1 MRVSVTVV
9 RQGMDP
15 QDVILDFSEDASI
28 AEVAGTLAPATAPAS
43 VPAGLPQV
51 AYDPR
56 LGGAPGP
63 VKTGLWADGRLCAS
77 DERASDALRDGMRI
91 SVDDSVGPFLRAG
104 EPAGRYELRVTGG
117 PGAGRV
123 ARLAA
128 GVTVIG
134 SAPACTVPV
143 ADPLLPREAV
153 RVSVAV
159 DGSVRLAP
167 GSDGAK
173 VLLDGEAVVG
183 EREWPPGGLVRCGGS
198 LLVLDDPVEADA
210 HLAPMGEGGLAYNRP
225 PRLGSL
231 TPRARLVVPYP
242 PNKADRHRFQV
253 ISVITPLVFG
263 LVMYAMT
270 KQPYM
275 LLFCLM
281 SPVMM
286 AGEWFSQNRE
296 GKKKHRT
303 SVKEYKAQK
312 AEYDKELAA
321 LAAADQR
328 ARREASPDA
337 ASLLLFATGPRRRL
351 WERRLTD
358 PDALELRVGVAKL
371 LANVELVASPGKAAE
386 EGPPTPPHVDDVPV
400 PLPLTDL
407 GVVGLAGGRAQVLA
421 SARWLAVQ
429 AAVLHSPRDLSIV
442 VFSSAPDAAVAW
454 SWAHWLPHT
463 QPQNGQDCVALVGA
477 DSETVG
483 RRVAELL
490 NELNRRKEGAGAA
503 AGAGRLRPDP
513 HILVVLDGARL
524 LRRVPGV
531 PQLLQEGPLY
541 GMFALCVD
549 EDERLLP
556 EECRAAI
563 CWPMGSSHHV
573 VLRGAGLD
581 AIGEVLA
588 DQVSHE
594 WCELVARSLAPVRD
608 VSRDDADSALPSAA
622 RLLNLLQMPD
632 PTGRHIEQIWRTGG
646 ATTVFPVGVGAEG
659 TFFLDLRL
667 DGPHG
672 LVAGTTG
679 AGKSELLQTLIT
691 SLAVHNRPDAL
702 NFVLIDYKGGA
713 AFQDCARLPH
723 TVGMVSDLD
732 AHLTERALA
741 SLAAELRRREEILL
755 DAGAKDIEDYAD
767 TRRLRPELEPMPRLV
782 IIIDEFA
789 SLVAELPDF
798 VAGLVDIARRGRSL
812 GVHLILAT
820 QRPAGVVSQD
830 IRANTNLRIALRV
843 TNRDES
849 ADVIEAPD
857 AGSIS
862 KSTPGRMYVRSGAN
876 ALVAVQSAR
885 IGGRRPGASS
895 APTVG
900 LLPLSWGAIGRPLP
914 RRADDG
920 DDGTM
925 VTDLAVLVDA
935 IAEGSQR
942 MGFGAP
948 HSPWLP
954 PLPEHV
960 TVADLYQE
968 TRPAHGDVAPAVF
981 GVIDVPSRQARS
993 PLSLDLVDGEHLL
1006 IIGGPRS
1013 GRSTALRT
1021 VAASLATT
1029 TSPADVHLYGID
1041 CGANILLPLTRLP
1054 HCGAIITRD
1063 ETERL
1068 VRLLG
1073 RLQAEITRRQ
1083 QLLAHLGVSSVAE
1096 QRASAQGEDRLPYMV
1111 LLLDGWESFVSTFEG
1126 YEYGKLIEATT
1137 RLFREG
1143 PAVGLRVVM
1152 TTDRTGMSG
1161 AMTTSFGER
1170 LILRLTDPNDY
1181 GMVGIN
1187 PRSVPKDMPPGRA
1200 LRLTDD
1206 GVQECQLA
1214 LLAADPAGKA
1224 QVEALQRI
1232 ATEATGLHARPP
1244 RPLRPMRVDALPVR
1258 CTVREAVALEPEFA
1272 PASDLWALVGVG
1284 GDELSPLGADLSEA
1298 GPGFVVAGPPKSG
1311 RSSTLIAMA
1320 RSMTRAGLPVVLI
1333 TPKRSP
1339 LKELEGEPGVL
1350 GVLLGDATQQDL
1362 TDLLAQTQGGR
1373 YAVLADDAELLY
1385 DTPLD
1390 SALEEVVRSGLDGDH
1405 AVIAAGSAESLGS
1418 QYRGFVVETRRN
1430 RHGLLLAPTADAGE
1444 QLFGV
1449 RLPRTSSAGPAGRGV
1464 LIQAGAVTQV
1474 QAVIDG

>member
-9 RQGMDP
+9 RQDTDP
-15 QDVILDFSEDASI
+15 QDVILDFGEDASV
-28 AEVAGTLAPATAPAS
+28 AEVITTLAP
-43 VPAGLPQV
+43 VPAPSTVTAMRGGTR
-51 AYDPR
+51 DPR
-56 LGGAPGP
+56 FAGAIPAP
-63 VKTGLWADGRLCAS
+63 EATRLWADGVHCPP
-77 DERASDALRDGMRI
+77 DVRAGDVLRDGMRI
-91 SVDDSVGPFLRAG
+91 SVDAAVGPYLRTG
-104 EPAGRYELRVTGG
+104 EPTGRYELRVTAG
-117 PGAGRV
+117 PGSGRV

-128 GVTVIG
+128 GVTSIG
-134 SAPACTVPV
+134 SGHGCTIVIDDPRLPA
-143 ADPLLPREAV
+143 EALRV
-153 RVSVAV
+153 RVGV
-159 DGSVRLAP
+159 DGGVTLAP
-167 GSDGAK
+167 RAK
-173 VLLDGEAVVG
+173 DTEVLLDDAPLTE
-183 EREWPPGGLVRCGGS
+183 EREWPRGALVKCGGS
-198 LLVLDDPVEADA
+198 LLVLDDPVAPDA

-231 TPRARLVVPYP
+231 PPRARLVVPSAP
-242 PNKADRHRFQV
+242 GKADRTRFQL
-253 ISVITPLVFG
+253 IASLTPLVLG
-263 LVMYAMT
+263 VAMYLMT
-270 KQPYM
+270 KQTYT

-286 AGEWFSQNRE
+286 MGEWFSHNRE

-303 SVKEYKAQK
+303 SMKEYKVQK
-312 AEYDKELAA
+312 AEYDEELSR
-321 LAAADQR
+321 LTAADQR
-328 ARREASPDA
+328 ARRSAYPDA

-358 PDALELRVGVAKL
+358 PDALVLRVGVASL
-371 LANVELVASPGKAAE
+371 TANIELVASSHRTADE
-386 EGPPTPPHVDDVPV
+386 EPPKPPLVHDVPV
-400 PLPLTDL
+400 PLPFTEL
-407 GVVGLAGGRAQVLA
+407 GVVGLAGARPQALA
-421 SARWLAVQ
+421 SAQWFTTQ
-429 AAVLHSPRDLSIV
+429 AALLHSPRDLQMV
-442 VFSSAPDAAVAW
+442 LFSSAPDAASAW
-454 SWAHWLPHT
+454 DWVRWLPHVA
-463 QPQNGQDCVALVGA
+463 PQQGQDCVALVGA

-490 NELNRRKEGAGAA
+490 AELNRRKEAASPMGAGA
-503 AGAGRLRPDP
+503 RLRPDP
-513 HILVVLDGARL
+513 HVLMVLDGARL

-531 PQLLQEGPLY
+531 PQLLQEGPLH

-556 EECRAAI
+556 EECRAAV
-563 CWPMGSSHHV
+563 CWPLGSTDRV

-581 AIGEVLA
+581 ALGEVLA
-588 DQVSHE
+588 DQVSHS
-594 WCELVARSLAPVRD
+594 WCELVARSLAPIRD

-632 PTGRHIEQIWRTGG
+632 PTGGDIERVWRAGG
-646 ATTVFPVGVGAEG
+646 ATTRFPVGVGAEG
-659 TFFLDLRL
+659 TFFLDLRM

-713 AFQDCARLPH
+713 AFQDCSRLPH

-741 SLAAELRRREEILL
+741 SLGAELRRREEILL
-755 DAGAKDIEDYAD
+755 AAGAKDIEDYTD

-782 IIIDEFA
+782 LIIDEFA

-849 ADVIEAPD
+849 ADVIDAPD
-857 AGSIS
+857 AGGIA

-885 IGGRRPGASS
+885 IGGRRPGLSS
-895 APTVG
+895 RPAVG
-900 LLPLSWGAIGRPLP
+900 LLPLPWTSVGRPLP
-914 RRADDG
+914 KQSDDG

-935 IAEGSQR
+935 ISAGSR
-942 MGFGAP
+942 SMGFGEP
-948 HSPWLP
+948 HKPWLP
-954 PLPEHV
+954 PLPEAV
-960 TVADLYQE
+960 AVADLP
-968 TRPAHGDVAPAVF
+968 RPAPAPHGDVPPAAF

-993 PLSLDLVDGEHLL
+993 PLTLDLVSGEHLL
-1006 IIGGPRS
+1006 IVGGPRS
-1013 GRSTALRT
+1013 GRSTTLRT

-1029 TSPADVHLYGID
+1029 AAPSDVHLYGID

-1054 HCGAIITRD
+1054 HCGAVITRD

-1073 RLQAEITRRQ
+1073 RLQGEVTRRQ

-1096 QRASAQGEDRLPYMV
+1096 QRASAEGEDRLPWMV
-1111 LLLDGWESFVSTFEG
+1111 LLLDGWESYVQTFEG
-1126 YEYGKLIEATT
+1126 YDYGKLIEAIT

-1152 TTDRTGMSG
+1152 TTDRSGMSG
-1161 AMTTSFGER
+1161 SMTSAFGER

-1187 PRSVPKDMPPGRA
+1187 PRAVPKEMPPGRA

-1214 LLAADPAGKA
+1214 LLATDPAGRA

-1232 ATEATGLHARPP
+1232 ATEAVERHP
-1244 RPLRPMRVDALPVR
+1244 RPRRALRPMRVDALPLR
-1258 CTVREAVALEPEFA
+1258 CTAREALALDPDFTR
-1272 PASDLWALVGVG
+1272 ASDLWALVGVG
-1284 GDELSPLGADLSEA
+1284 GDELGPLGADLSES
-1298 GPGFVVAGPPKSG
+1298 GPGFVVAGPSKSG
-1311 RSSTLIAMA
+1311 RSSTLITIA
-1320 RSMTRAGLPVVLI
+1320 RSLTGGGLPVVLI

-1350 GVLLGDATQQDL
+1350 GVLGSDASQSDL
-1362 TDLLAQTQGGR
+1362 TELLERTAGGR
-1373 YAVLADDAELLY
+1373 YAVVVDDAELLY
-1385 DTPLD
+1385 DSALD
-1390 SALEEVVRSGLDGDH
+1390 SPLEEIVRSGMDGDH
-1405 AVIAAGSAESLGS
+1405 AVVVAGSAEQLGS
-1418 QYRGFVVETRRN
+1418 QYRGFVVEARRN
-1430 RHGLLLAPTADAGE
+1430 RHGLLLAPTPDAGE

-1449 RLPRTSSAGPAGRGV
+1449 RLPRTGAAHPAGRGV
-1464 LIQAGAVTQV
+1464 LVHGGAAVQV
-1474 QAVIDG
+1474 QAVVAD